1 MCKRYIIGQKI
12 DKVQN
17 LQANRFDTMTIFRK
31 ILIPFLMIAVTSL
44 FARTFCQ
51 SKSIPANATSYFNS
65 KFPQAMKIQWGGDA
79 SSGFHVY
86 FLLDSTQSEAKFDAA
101 GEWINTEMKIK
112 KESLPENVKE
122 GLLSSSYATWM
133 IHSAFI
139 IYFPQQII
147 HYRVV
152 VISADKT
159 KKIISFNQKG
169 QLIKDDLSL

>member
-1 MCKRYIIGQKI
+1 
-12 DKVQN
+12 
-17 LQANRFDTMTIFRK
+17 MTIYRK
-31 ILIPFLMIAVTSL
+31 ILVPLLMIAATSL
-44 FARTFCQ
+44 FSRVFCQ
-51 SKSIPANATSYFNS
+51 SKSIPANAISNFNS
-65 KFPQAMKIQWGGDA
+65 KFPQAMKVQWGGDV

-112 KESLPENVKE
+112 KDSLPENIKE
-122 GLLSSSYATWM
+122 GLLSSAYASWM

-152 VISADKT
+152 VINADKT

-169 QLIKDDLSL
+169 QLIKDDFSL